1 MKMKGW
7 AARTMGRLEES
18 FEMFICGC
26 VKFVLVGLAEEETAS
41 WGGLEKFCRQD
52 TTEPE
57 RWISVPVKGLP
68 RVQFKCILYDFTLAS

>member
-1 MKMKGW
+1 
-7 AARTMGRLEES
+7 MGRLEES